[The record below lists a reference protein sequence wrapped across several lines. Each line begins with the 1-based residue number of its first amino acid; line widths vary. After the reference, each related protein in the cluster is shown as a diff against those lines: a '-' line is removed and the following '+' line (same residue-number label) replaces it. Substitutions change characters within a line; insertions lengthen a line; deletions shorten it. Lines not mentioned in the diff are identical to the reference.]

1 MLFLDPNQA
10 DAISKK
16 FVNYVL
22 KTCFQLFDGGKKAA
36 VAGAGSQ
43 SVA

>member
-22 KTCFQLFDGGKKAA
+22 KTCFQLFDGKKAA
-36 VAGAGSQ
+36 AAGAGS
-43 SVA
+43 